1 MAVVRLEIKTRQPL
15 ADGRKFD
22 QVGCYEQLDATAH
35 FAVDPAHRLN
45 CSVTDIDLAEC
56 GRDGLV
62 HFTADVRIL
71 APADHARGNH
81 RLLFDV
87 PNRGNRLALA
97 TFNGV
102 PRPINPAGP
111 TDAGNGFL
119 MRHGYTVVWCGWQH
133 DVPEADGLMRIKV
146 PEAQID
152 GRPVSGRLLVGF
164 QPSKPSQ
171 VQLLS
176 DRGHRPYPSDDLDN
190 PNALLLVRDGEEAQ
204 PRTIPRERWSFAR
217 VEAGR
222 IVPDPNHIYLTTG
235 FEPGRIYEVIYT
247 TTGAPVIGLGLL
259 AARDI
264 LSFLRHSTG
273 ADNPCA
279 GDIQHAYAFG
289 ASQSGRF
296 LRQFLYLGLNED
308 EAERM
313 VFDGVLVH
321 IAGGK
326 RGGDFNMRFGQPSAS
341 LPSDPFPF
349 NEMGAT
355 DPVSGRSDG
364 LLERLAVRHRVPKIF
379 FTNTSCEYWRGD
391 ASLIHTDATG
401 TRDIEPIASSRF
413 YHFAGT
419 QHSAGTLPLTDTNP
433 QNGERGQQ
441 ALNSVDYNPLLRALL
456 VQMDRWVSQ
465 GEEPPASRYPRLADG
480 SAVAPE
486 TVKAVVTTIP
496 GVGFPAHPPR
506 VTRLN
511 FGREAANGIATT
523 LPPREGEAYPHFVP
537 SVDPDGNELSGIQ
550 VARCDSAA
558 GDLYRL
564 EPAPPPD
571 RRTRAV
577 DEPDRVND
585 PVPSHRGPTRSERR
599 PAPVDRRTL
608 FRQGRIPRS
617 SKSRGSEPDRR
628 WLPVAGRL
636 GTHSRAVGPPLG
648 SARICAGIRRRTI
661 ARVHRPIPRVGH
673 PAL

>member
-22 QVGCYEQLDATAH
+22 HVGCYEQLDGTAH

-45 CSVTDIDLAEC
+45 CAVTDIDLAER

-71 APADHARGNH
+71 APADQARGNH

-190 PNALLLVRDGEEAQ
+190 PNAVLLVRAGEEAR
-204 PRTIPRERWSFAR
+204 PRTIPRESWSFAR
-217 VEAGR
+217 LEARR
-222 IVPDPNHIYLTTG
+222 IVPDPNHVYLATG

-264 LSFLRHSTG
+264 VSFLRHSNG

-296 LRQFLYLGLNED
+296 LRQLLYLGLTKTRRNEWYST
-308 EAERM
+308 ACW
-313 VFDGVLVH
+313 FTSP
-321 IAGGK
+321 AA
-326 RGGDFNMRFGQPSAS
+326 SAA
-341 LPSDPFPF
+341 
-349 NEMGAT
+349 AT
-355 DPVSGRSDG
+355 STCASGSRRRRCRATRSH
-364 LLERLAVRHRVPKIF
+364 L
-379 FTNTSCEYWRGD
+379 
-391 ASLIHTDATG
+391 
-401 TRDIEPIASSRF
+401 
-413 YHFAGT
+413 
-419 QHSAGTLPLTDTNP
+419 
-433 QNGERGQQ
+433 
-441 ALNSVDYNPLLRALL
+441 
-456 VQMDRWVSQ
+456 MRWV
-465 GEEPPASRYPRLADG
+465 PPIR
-480 SAVAPE
+480 SAVGTMGSWNASPCAIGCRKSSSL
-486 TVKAVVTTIP
+486 T
-496 GVGFPAHPPR
+496 PR
-506 VTRLN
+506 
-511 FGREAANGIATT
+511 ANIGGAM
-523 LPPREGEAYPHFVP
+523 PR
-537 SVDPDGNELSGIQ
+537 
-550 VARCDSAA
+550 
-558 GDLYRL
+558 
-564 EPAPPPD
+564 
-571 RRTRAV
+571 
-577 DEPDRVND
+577 
-585 PVPSHRGPTRSERR
+585 
-599 PAPVDRRTL
+599 
-608 FRQGRIPRS
+608 
-617 SKSRGSEPDRR
+617 
-628 WLPVAGRL
+628 
-636 GTHSRAVGPPLG
+636 
-648 SARICAGIRRRTI
+648 
-661 ARVHRPIPRVGH
+661 
-673 PAL
+673 